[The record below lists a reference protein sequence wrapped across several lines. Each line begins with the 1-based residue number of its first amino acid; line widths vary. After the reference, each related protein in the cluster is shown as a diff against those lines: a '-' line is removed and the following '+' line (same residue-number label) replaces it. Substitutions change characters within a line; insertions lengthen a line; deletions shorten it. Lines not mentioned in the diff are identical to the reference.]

1 MSVCRGEWVPALLHC
16 LGILRESGGGWIF
29 FIKGGGVL
37 LGNGGSV
44 SLEESVAEWLC
55 TAAGSGLL
63 VPPLL
68 LHHHYYFH
76 HHHRPLSPAPHPR
89 LLPCTA
95 LRLPSLGNCL
105 RALPACSVIGRWH
118 GGVPLPDPASCTA
131 SSCFTTYPLPTPC
144 LSYTYTHTQI
154 HPTPLDPIARQRIQA
169 FLPPRNFIG
178 QSRMAQTCSSGMEG
192 DKTNFW
198 I

>member
-29 FIKGGGVL
+29 FLKGGGDVARQRRQCIV
-37 LGNGGSV
+37 GGVGSWV
-44 SLEESVAEWLC
+44 VMYCCRLWSLSA
-55 TAAGSGLL
+55 
-63 VPPLL
+63 PLL

-144 LSYTYTHTQI
+144 LS
-154 HPTPLDPIARQRIQA
+154 
-169 FLPPRNFIG
+169 
-178 QSRMAQTCSSGMEG
+178 
-192 DKTNFW
+192 
-198 I
+198 